1 LVNEVRAV
9 NGKVALLS
17 TRLGLMQWSNK
28 IDLIWQ
34 IARKN
39 RTRQNARKNRTNASA
54 MAHHPTQYTS
64 INGIV
69 TRIPVVTPPDVHSMH
84 QQLVGEDIVSD
95 EASENCYIAV
105 DPALQNVVHGKY
117 FRK

>member
-1 LVNEVRAV
+1 MVNEVRAV

-28 IDLIWQ
+28 IDRIWQ
-34 IARKN
+34 I
-39 RTRQNARKNRTNASA
+39 ARKNRTNASA

-84 QQLVGEDIVSD
+84 GDAVNVSD
-95 EASENCYIAV
+95 MQYCAAQY
-105 DPALQNVVHGKY
+105 D
-117 FRK
+117 